1 MGRIHSGETVSSF
14 MIQGAIEFLLNPCKT
29 AEFLRKNF
37 VFKIVPMLNPD
48 GVNAGNY
55 RCCLNGVD
63 LNRKWLNPDKN
74 KYPTVYFAK
83 MMVFA
88 LASRHQLMMVCDFH
102 GHTKKKN
109 IFMYGCSVKPE
120 NYQEAR
126 DNLLA
131 RTVPYYLYLHNSFFS
146 FRQSHFRVEKYKE
159 STSRIVFFKE
169 FKIPH
174 SYTMEAS
181 FFGAEGKT
189 THFTQDDLKGIGKDL
204 CKFCVSFIKN
214 QLYLSIISS
223 TNNYLLRHRQ
233 KYQKIKNTSFDEK
246 ILETTKTNDKPADLS
261 ENEILFSIVGQDTS
275 EVLIPICDISKE
287 SLHSHSSDSNFQ
299 DNINENSFWA
309 DVEIAK
315 CLPDADSS
323 GSDSEISEPDNIEEK
338 KLDTSLPLSKNSK
351 IISLSRQKIK
361 EKEKFIKKDEKI
373 RNKSEPKT
381 ASGLQL
387 SGNKKISD
395 ILNLQTFKF
404 PKTEDSKK
412 YKMFEPLRGSVNLKN
427 FKKSSKSPI
436 TDKKTSLSFLPVLVT
451 LNKLQN
457 DSKKTNNYRFF
468 EGISEQLS
476 RYISQTSRFSS
487 KR

>member
-1 MGRIHSGETVSSF
+1 MS
-14 MIQGAIEFLLNPCKT
+14 
-29 AEFLRKNF
+29 
-37 VFKIVPMLNPD
+37 
-48 GVNAGNY
+48 
-55 RCCLNGVD
+55 
-63 LNRKWLNPDKN
+63 
-74 KYPTVYFAK
+74 
-83 MMVFA
+83 
-88 LASRHQLMMVCDFH
+88 
-102 GHTKKKN
+102 
-109 IFMYGCSVKPE
+109 
-120 NYQEAR
+120 
-126 DNLLA
+126 
-131 RTVPYYLYLHNSFFS
+131 
-146 FRQSHFRVEKYKE
+146 
-159 STSRIVFFKE
+159 
-169 FKIPH
+169 
-174 SYTMEAS
+174 
-181 FFGAEGKT
+181 
-189 THFTQDDLKGIGKDL
+189 
-204 CKFCVSFIKN
+204 
-214 QLYLSIISS
+214 
-223 TNNYLLRHRQ
+223 
-233 KYQKIKNTSFDEK
+233 
-246 ILETTKTNDKPADLS
+246 
-261 ENEILFSIVGQDTS
+261 
-275 EVLIPICDISKE
+275 
-287 SLHSHSSDSNFQ
+287 SHSSDSNFQ

>member
-159 STSRIVFFKE
+159 STSRIVFFK
-169 FKIPH
+169 
-174 SYTMEAS
+174 
-181 FFGAEGKT
+181 
-189 THFTQDDLKGIGKDL
+189 
-204 CKFCVSFIKN
+204 
-214 QLYLSIISS
+214 
-223 TNNYLLRHRQ
+223 
-233 KYQKIKNTSFDEK
+233 
-246 ILETTKTNDKPADLS
+246 
-261 ENEILFSIVGQDTS
+261 
-275 EVLIPICDISKE
+275 
-287 SLHSHSSDSNFQ
+287 
-299 DNINENSFWA
+299 
-309 DVEIAK
+309 
-315 CLPDADSS
+315 
-323 GSDSEISEPDNIEEK
+323 
-338 KLDTSLPLSKNSK
+338 
-351 IISLSRQKIK
+351 
-361 EKEKFIKKDEKI
+361 
-373 RNKSEPKT
+373 
-381 ASGLQL
+381 
-387 SGNKKISD
+387 
-395 ILNLQTFKF
+395 
-404 PKTEDSKK
+404 
-412 YKMFEPLRGSVNLKN
+412 
-427 FKKSSKSPI
+427 
-436 TDKKTSLSFLPVLVT
+436 
-451 LNKLQN
+451 
-457 DSKKTNNYRFF
+457 
-468 EGISEQLS
+468 
-476 RYISQTSRFSS
+476 
-487 KR
+487 